1 MKLGPIIMT
10 IITVLLCGCYSPRK
24 KTGWYP
30 VASDAETS
38 ISGKPLATVK
48 DFERVVLITDTF
60 MADGKSVCQ
69 TFIQGKLKPDKISD
83 FADGTGKLIGRR
95 LAFVFNDSV
104 IMTPQI
110 NARIESGSFQITSP
124 DTALLR
130 SIYNSI
136 NNEIKKRNNYE

>member
-1 MKLGPIIMT
+1 MKLEPIIIM
-10 IITVLLCGCYSPRK
+10 IITVLLCGCYSHRK

-30 VASDAETS
+30 VASDVETS
-38 ISGKPLATVK
+38 ISSKPLATVK
-48 DFERVVLITDTF
+48 DFERVALITDTF

-69 TFIQGKLKPDKISD
+69 TFIQGKLKPEKIND
-83 FADGTGKLIGRR
+83 FADGTEKLIGRR
-95 LAFVFNDSV
+95 LAFVFKDSI

-130 SIYNSI
+130 TIYNSI
-136 NNEIKKRNNYE
+136 NHEIKNKQL